1 MTETRELS
9 NPPPPT
15 TTAEGACVYGGR
27 EGRVGQRGMSK
38 KSMNARQEGGV
49 LVVLIRLA
57 VLVGLGQPPPAV
69 STTQGGDPLRQ
80 RS

>member
-1 MTETRELS
+1 
-9 NPPPPT
+9 
-15 TTAEGACVYGGR
+15 
-27 EGRVGQRGMSK
+27 MSK